1 MTKIKLYGLL
11 ADEFGH
17 SFSMEID
24 EPKDVFDAIDAN
36 RVGFK
41 KRIFD
46 LGSSGFHYCIIVDG
60 EKVEKPKEIL
70 TKNQAKTIDLVPI
83 LSGDGPVAWAI
94 GIAVA
99 STALQ
104 IILAPDPPKPPEIS
118 QTASS
123 LEKSFSFTSTQN
135 RAAQGTPVPVCY
147 GELIVGSEIIQTC
160 LKSYPQNQETF
171 RAFRRNALDSNGQK
185 SEAASQIVNLENI

>member
-1 MTKIKLYGLL
+1 M
-11 ADEFGH
+11 ADEFGDC
-17 SFSMEID
+17 FSMEID

-36 RVGFK
+36 RSGFK

-46 LGSSGFHYCIIVDG
+46 LGSSGFHYCVIVDG
-60 EKVEKPKEIL
+60 EKIENPKEIL
-70 TKNQAKTIDLVPI
+70 TKRKAETIDLVPI
-83 LSGDGPVAWAI
+83 LSGDGPPTWIAI
-94 GIAVA
+94 AIVVV

-118 QTASS
+118 QTAAG
-123 LEKSFSFTSTQN
+123 LEKSFTFSSVQN

-147 GELIVGSEIIQTC
+147 GELLIGSEIIQTC

-171 RAFRRNALDSNGQK
+171 KSFRRNPLNEQSEK
-185 SEAASQIVNLENI
+185 TEAASQIANL

>member
-1 MTKIKLYGLL
+1 MTSIKLYGLL

-36 RVGFK
+36 RFGFK

-46 LGSSGFHYCIIVDG
+46 LGSSGFHYCVIVDG
-60 EKVEKPKEIL
+60 KKIENPKEIL
-70 TKNQAKTIDLVPI
+70 RKQKAKTIDLVPI
-83 LSGDGPVAWAI
+83 LSGDGPPTWVAIAI
-94 GIAVA
+94 VVV

-104 IILAPDPPKPPEIS
+104 IILAPDPPKPPEV
-118 QTASS
+118 QGTSS
-123 LEKSFSFTSTQN
+123 ALEKSFTFSSVQN

-147 GELIVGSEIIQTC
+147 GELLVGSEIIQTC

-171 RAFRRNALDSNGQK
+171 KAFRRNPLNETTRK
-185 SEAASQIVNLENI
+185 TEASSQIVDL